1 MRLECLEHRALTSLL
16 PLEDVYQNKSYVLS
30 HFVIFIHKERD
41 PLFGN
46 LSVNLLFNLPF
57 TFRFYPSPSKRS
69 GAWFRSGP
77 EALGGL
83 ALPTYGSHDLKGFLH
98 TLRFQVPI
106 MCLAFTF
113 LMNVLKLLVRDA

>member
-1 MRLECLEHRALTSLL
+1 
-16 PLEDVYQNKSYVLS
+16 
-30 HFVIFIHKERD
+30 
-41 PLFGN
+41 
-46 LSVNLLFNLPF
+46 
-57 TFRFYPSPSKRS
+57 
-69 GAWFRSGP
+69 
-77 EALGGL
+77 L